1 MASKSK
7 GRALKKLMKNFL
19 KAINKKIDGLILTLV
34 VNGIVLLMLGIL
46 VVWTDFV
53 LRLVVGLVI
62 IVIAYVFFYG
72 AYRVWHFKKD
82 ILKYFK

>member
-1 MASKSK
+1 
-7 GRALKKLMKNFL
+7 MKNFL
-19 KAINKKIDGLILTLV
+19 KAINKKIDGLILTLII
-34 VNGIVLLMLGIL
+34 NGIILLMLGVL

-82 ILKYFK
+82 MLKYFK